1 MRRTLRRSM
10 SARLGGRRGLWNQMS
25 DCVTFVSKLVEC
37 RCDGLPGKRWGG
49 CLHDFHHILKYR
61 QILAKIQILSLARLA
76 ELLVGLRFNSADSFC
91 GLPFLVMRFQN
102 PAWLSDF
109 PLEKWLR
116 AVRARD
122 YRLHALRDPAQH
134 SSQHCVQHTVTN
146 MPSIKNVHSS
156 CDVWIGTN
164 QGYNLW
170 GASSRVQI

>member
-1 MRRTLRRSM
+1 MQMRWF
-10 SARLGGRRGLWNQMS
+10 A
-25 DCVTFVSKLVEC
+25 
-37 RCDGLPGKRWGG
+37 WGEVG
-49 CLHDFHHILKYR
+49 WLSPWFPPPTHRQILKHWHHR
-61 QILAKIQILSLARLA
+61 QILAKIEILLLAGLA
-76 ELLVGLRFNSADSFC
+76 ELLVGLRFNSLDSFC
-91 GLPFLVMRFQN
+91 GLPFLVGPVMRFQN